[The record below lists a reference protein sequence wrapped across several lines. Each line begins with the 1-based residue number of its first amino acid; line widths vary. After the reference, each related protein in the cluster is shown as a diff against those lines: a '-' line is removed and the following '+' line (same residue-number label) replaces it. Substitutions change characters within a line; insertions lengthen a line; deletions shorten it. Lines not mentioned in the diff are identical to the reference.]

1 MDRFRAMQTFVH
13 IADAGSLTAA
23 AQAMGSSLPAV
34 VRALAGYEENLGV
47 RLFHRT
53 TRRIALTEEGRAHLD
68 HCRQVLTAVAEGE
81 AALRQDLAEPSGLLT
96 ITAPVMFGQLHVAPL
111 VTRFLQRHPLVRC
124 RVMLLDRV
132 VNLLEEGI
140 DVGVRI
146 GPLEDSSLI
155 ARPLGH
161 IRRVVVASPAFL
173 AQQGT
178 PTHPRDLQVAPCVS
192 RLDGVSAW
200 GPFRDQGKTFRV
212 PVNGRLAFN
221 HNAPAIDACLKG
233 MGFGQFLSYQVAQH
247 VKSKALTIV
256 LSEFEDAPRPL
267 QLVYPHARLLPA
279 RTRVFVEWIVQEL
292 RGFDTTS
299 SSP

>member
-96 ITAPVMFGQLHVAPL
+96 LTAPVMFGQLHVAPL

-124 RVMLLDRV
+124 RVLLLDRV

-161 IRRVVVASPAFL
+161 VRRVVVASPGFL
-173 AQQGT
+173 AQQGA
-178 PTHPRDLQVAPCVS
+178 PAHPRDLQAAPCVG
-192 RLDGVSAW
+192 RLDGASAW
-200 GPFRDQGKTFRV
+200 GPFRDQGKTLRV

-221 HNAPAIDACLKG
+221 HNAPAIDACIAG

-267 QLVYPHARLLPA
+267 HLVYPHARLLPA

-299 SSP
+299 TSP

>member
-1 MDRFRAMQTFVH
+1 
-13 IADAGSLTAA
+13 
-23 AQAMGSSLPAV
+23 MGSSLPAV
-34 VRALAGYEENLGV
+34 VRALAGYEESLGV

-81 AALRQDLAEPSGLLT
+81 ASLRQDLAEPSGLLT

-124 RVMLLDRV
+124 RVLLLDRE

-173 AQQGT
+173 AQHGM
-178 PTHPRDLQVAPCVS
+178 PSHPRDLQAAPCVCS
-192 RLDGVSAW
+192 LDGPTSW
-200 GPFRDQGKTFRV
+200 GPFRDQGKPLRV
-212 PVNGRLAFN
+212 PVRGRLAFN
-221 HNAPAIDACLKG
+221 HNAPAIDACMAG

-247 VKSKALTIV
+247 VQSKALTIV

-299 SSP
+299 TSP

>member
-23 AQAMGSSLPAV
+23 AQAMESSLPAV
-34 VRALAGYEENLGV
+34 VRALAGYETSLGV

-53 TRRIALTEEGRAHLD
+53 TRRIALTEEGRAHLG

-111 VTRFLQRHPLVRC
+111 VTRFLQRHPQVRC
-124 RVMLLDRV
+124 RVLLMDRV

-173 AQQGT
+173 ARHGT
-178 PTHPRDLQVAPCVS
+178 PAHPRELQQAACV
-192 RLDGVSAW
+192 RRIDSASTW
-200 GPFRDQGKTFRV
+200 GPFRDQGKTLRV
-212 PVNGRLAFN
+212 SVGGRLEFN
-221 HNAPAIDACLKG
+221 HNAPAIDACIAG
-233 MGFGQFLSYQVAQH
+233 MGFGQFLHYQVAQH
-247 VKSKALTIV
+247 VQSKALTIV

-292 RGFDTTS
+292 RGFGTTS
-299 SSP
+299 TTP

>member
-23 AQAMGSSLPAV
+23 AQVIRSSLPAV
-34 VRALAGYEENLGV
+34 VRALAAYEESLGV

-96 ITAPVMFGQLHVAPL
+96 LTAPVMFGQLHVAPL
-111 VTRFLQRHPLVRC
+111 VTRFLQRHSLVRC
-124 RVMLLDRV
+124 RVLLLDRV

-161 IRRVVVASPAFL
+161 VRRVVVASPGFL
-173 AQQGT
+173 AQQGA
-178 PTHPRDLQVAPCVS
+178 PAHPRDLQAAPCVG
-192 RLDGVSAW
+192 RLDGASAW
-200 GPFRDQGKTFRV
+200 GPFRDQGKTLRV

-221 HNAPAIDACLKG
+221 HNAPAIDACMAG

-267 QLVYPHARLLPA
+267 HLVYPHARLLPA

-299 SSP
+299 TSP

>member
-1 MDRFRAMQTFVH
+1 MDRFRAMQAFVH

-81 AALRQDLAEPSGLLT
+81 AALRQDLGEPSGLLT
-96 ITAPVMFGQLHVAPL
+96 LTAPVMFGQLHVAPL

-124 RVMLLDRV
+124 RVLLLDRV

-161 IRRVVVASPAFL
+161 VRRVVVASPGFL
-173 AQQGT
+173 AQQGA
-178 PTHPRDLQVAPCVS
+178 PAHPRDLQAAPCVG
-192 RLDGVSAW
+192 RLDGASAW
-200 GPFRDQGKTFRV
+200 GPFRDQGKTLRV

-221 HNAPAIDACLKG
+221 HNAPAIDACMAG

-267 QLVYPHARLLPA
+267 HLVYPHARLLPA

-299 SSP
+299 TSP

>member
-1 MDRFRAMQTFVH
+1 MDLFRAMQTFVH

-23 AQAMGSSLPAV
+23 AQVMESSLPAV
-34 VRALAGYEENLGV
+34 VRALAGYEEHLGV

-53 TRRIALTEEGRAHLD
+53 TRRIALTDEGRAHLD
-68 HCRQVLTAVAEGE
+68 HCRGVLAAVAEGE
-81 AALRQDLAEPSGLLT
+81 AALRQDFTEPSGLLT
-96 ITAPVMFGQLHVAPL
+96 VTAPVLFGQLHVAPL
-111 VTRFLQRHPLVRC
+111 VTRFLLRHPLMRC
-124 RVMLLDRV
+124 RLLLMDRV

-178 PTHPRDLQVAPCVS
+178 PVHPRELQHAPCVR
-192 RLDGVSAW
+192 RLDSALAW
-200 GPFRDQGKTFRV
+200 GPFRDQGKPLRV
-212 PVNGRLAFN
+212 PVSGRLEFN
-221 HNAPAIDACLKG
+221 HNAPAIDACIAG
-233 MGFGQFLSYQVAQH
+233 MGFGQFLCYQVAQH
-247 VKSKALTIV
+247 VESKALTIV

-279 RTRVFVEWIVQEL
+279 RTRVFVDWIVQEL
-292 RGFDTTS
+292 RGFGTNPTS
-299 SSP
+299 T

>member
-81 AALRQDLAEPSGLLT
+81 AALRQDLGEPSGLLT
-96 ITAPVMFGQLHVAPL
+96 LTAPVMFGQLHVAPL

-124 RVMLLDRV
+124 RVLLLDRV

-161 IRRVVVASPAFL
+161 VRRVVVASPGFL
-173 AQQGT
+173 ARQGA
-178 PTHPRDLQVAPCVS
+178 PAHPRELQAAPCVG
-192 RLDGVSAW
+192 RLDGASAW
-200 GPFRDQGKTFRV
+200 GPFRDQGKPLRV

-221 HNAPAIDACLKG
+221 HNAPAIDACIAG
-233 MGFGQFLSYQVAQH
+233 MGFGQFLSYQVAKH
-247 VKSKALTIV
+247 VQSKALTIV

-267 QLVYPHARLLPA
+267 HLVYPHARLLPA